1 MWENR
6 SETLIEYTYDMI
18 RRNGEK
24 MRQWRVKSSERARK
38 EIRQLNTTYQSES
51 L

>member
-6 SETLIEYTYDMI
+6 SETLKEYKYDII

-24 MRQWRVKSSERARK
+24 MRQWRVKSSKRARK
-38 EIRQLNTTYQSES
+38 EIRQLN
-51 L
+51 